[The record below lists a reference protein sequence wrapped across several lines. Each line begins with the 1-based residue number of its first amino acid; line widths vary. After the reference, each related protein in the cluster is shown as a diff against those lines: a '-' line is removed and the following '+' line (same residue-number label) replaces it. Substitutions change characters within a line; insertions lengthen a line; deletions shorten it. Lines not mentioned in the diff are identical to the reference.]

1 MTLNILLLPFL
12 SLLFLHSRPYHTSYQ
27 IPRTAPIATVAFL
40 AVVTT
45 LPDLPLP
52 VAAGSGRGGKG
63 PGGPKQGG
71 RKGGGGWGKGKGRG
85 GMGPDGGPLPD
96 GSGDDQVPPQEDS
109 TPPPVVSPPSTTT
122 PPSDG
127 GETAS
132 GASSSS
138 AESSDMLGPEE
149 GFVADGSTAAP
160 GSEVAPGGGG
170 DGSPSHLDSKQGT
183 RRSLPSRCRL
193 AAVALPQFPSP
204 PHSPYFPSPLSAYP
218 EAPPKSPF
226 PSSFSPFPASA
237 CPAPSPFVSPSLFVE
252 PAHLLI
258 PHPLPF
264 LLPHSASPFS
274 ARLPARAP
282 DSQGAGGT
290 ARPLGADVEPISAML
305 GDRRT
310 FVQQR
315 WHRSVTGS
323 VVCGAERRH
332 SQCPLPPHHAS
343 VPVRSSMPPH
353 LRAPALTYAHLLVS
367 LQSPIPRSALPFPS
381 PAPACQ
387 LLTSP
392 MLPHSSPSSVSS
404 PPLSHPAH
412 GGTPALP
419 CPALPCPTRSLADN
433 SLTGKLPKSV
443 SDLTRLETLC
453 VRCLSFS
460 LPFPSLPVPPSLL
473 SPSFLTLSLL
483 HLPSFHPSFHV
494 SVPSI
499 ASSLPSPPPL
509 PRPLPLISLPSAPS
523 PPTPRAAMQGAVQ
536 QPALGRAQNYFT
548 GEATVTVAG
557 TPFCPSTQ
565 PQSLDLILSTAAAEA
580 LSGGPSISSSSSSQS
595 TDLSGLT
602 DTGSGGYPSL
612 LLNCLTFPEGSAC
625 AKAGVVEQQRTAL
638 ACAGFCGA
646 SLEAGPCGGHGMCV
660 LGKGSGEATC
670 VCDSGFMPGLEN
682 ATVEGVVVTYP
693 TCSKNP
699 ENAIPPPDKPAT
711 GSFSMGFQPSIPG
724 GRFFN
729 PYFRY
734 ASVGFKGTPADPS
747 WTYKDSV
754 DWREPSDASAG
765 SSSDSSSSGFVGY
778 IRDQGHCAACWA
790 FAAVDTVASA
800 YAIANHLPSVPP
812 LSTQQV
818 LDCAK
823 GDCSS
828 GGFPGDAFRMLASPP
843 LVSSN
848 ALCSEDMYPF
858 DGESDS
864 SNQCKG
870 VKGQYRIPLVYEQ
883 ISFYG
888 WLGIALAVQQHP
900 VVVSVAADSDSFKK
914 FTGGY
919 VYNDPACFA
928 SGLVSH
934 NLVVVGYNVL
944 APEPYWILR
953 NSWGTDWGED
963 GYMRM
968 AITARADPTGA
979 IEVNGGAGVCGIY
992 ATPALYPVVAVR
1004 VCALYQT
1011 NPCWVG
1017 TCVDNNEGSFSCLC
1031 PPGFMQGIK
1040 ADGTTTCV
1048 PVISQE
1054 DKGTYLITGPGVT
1067 CYALAISYGFTQ
1079 AELEDKNPDLDCSAD
1094 ILPST
1099 LLDISDSSL
1108 APCSLPYTVTPIDTC
1123 DSIAETFNIS
1133 AADLTSLNPAL
1144 NCSRLVIGIQ
1154 ICVARGQAY
1163 QFPLCTRYHD
1173 VADGETCTSLMQ
1185 VQARPPLSPF
1195 DFFAMNPGLM
1205 CNNLVPT
1212 KPGDGLGGQQV
1223 CLASLPFSAFKCVYQ
1238 TYYTKRGD
1246 TCASIYM
1253 KYFRTPAAKAKT
1265 TPARLGGG
1273 GGGGGGGSGG
1283 GGCGGRDGGNSGGG
1297 MISLG
1302 VAEAVWLVP
1311 FVLLGAA
1318 M

>member
-170 DGSPSHLDSKQGT
+170 DGSPSHLDSKQAKVLAELRDHWGLT
-183 RRSLPSRCRL
+183 WNLSLPCWEIGGLSCNNDGTVQSL
-193 AAVALPQFPSP
+193 DLSSAGLSGGIPNALF
-204 PHSPYFPSPLSAYP
+204 
-218 EAPPKSPF
+218 
-226 PSSFSPFPASA
+226 
-237 CPAPSPFVSPSLFVE
+237 
-252 PAHLLI
+252 HL
-258 PHPLPF
+258 
-264 LLPHSASPFS
+264 
-274 ARLPARAP
+274 
-282 DSQGAGGT
+282 T
-290 ARPLGADVEPISAML
+290 
-305 GDRRT
+305 T
-310 FVQQR
+310 
-315 WHRSVTGS
+315 
-323 VVCGAERRH
+323 
-332 SQCPLPPHHAS
+332 
-343 VPVRSSMPPH
+343 
-353 LRAPALTYAHLLVS
+353 
-367 LQSPIPRSALPFPS
+367 LQYL
-381 PAPACQ
+381 
-387 LLTSP
+387 
-392 MLPHSSPSSVSS
+392 
-404 PPLSHPAH
+404 
-412 GGTPALP
+412 
-419 CPALPCPTRSLADN
+419 SLADN

-499 ASSLPSPPPL
+499 ASSLPSLARNNFDHAL
-509 PRPLPLISLPSAPS
+509 PSSLALCSTLIYLNLGGNYFNKIIPEGLGGLINLRTLILYDNAFVGSIPDTLSDLTLLEKLDLSLNVLTGVFPSALLSLPSLKSLDISNNQLSGPLPS
-523 PPTPRAAMQGAVQ
+523 GFASAAISNPDSDGTFLA
-536 QPALGRAQNYFT
+536 AQNYFT

-699 ENAIPPPDKPAT
+699 ENGT
-711 GSFSMGFQPSIPG
+711 CGVWGVWGPSIPG

-992 ATPALYPVVAVR
+992 ATPALYPVVA
-1004 VCALYQT
+1004 
-1011 NPCWVG
+1011 G
-1017 TCVDNNEGSFSCLC
+1017 TCLGLSVWSFSLIDLHRALHLSTHHPLPRPSLSRVPC
-1031 PPGFMQGIK
+1031 PMSYAHAPARCQSNSAFAPARSYAPIPFLLSSLLLPI
-1040 ADGTTTCV
+1040 T
-1048 PVISQE
+1048 VISQE

-1265 TPARLGGG
+1265 TPARLYVQLNSNTVCPTTLRVGLGGG